1 MMKRIIKA
9 GMGLMLA
16 SVMALAVPTEAHAA
30 PGLGSGAVFP
40 GIYNEYESTYVSTQ
54 TTYMN
59 GLYFT
64 VDCYHDRIIY
74 AEPENVGGNTSRW
87 KIMADDLNK
96 PHSICSDGTIY
107 LVADTDNNR
116 VVTYARIATG
126 EFVELQSFE
135 NAGIRP
141 HYCVYDEATSSFYVW
156 SSYTGEMF
164 IYKRPSRGL
173 MIRLDKVRRLNY
185 LNGVYTRSFT
195 IDGNNILLCSQGAG
209 GIIAVDKRNFSLKGV
224 YPVSDELGG
233 VVQVSHIGNHYY
245 LTTSSDR
252 FGDRS
257 KATIVRSTS
266 LGGFYYPGQYEDVN
280 AVLGGM
286 QGVSVPYYLTPA
298 AGVYF
303 ARFDGLGADYSDFAV
318 TFAEDP
324 FGNIIIGTRF
334 P

>member
-1 MMKRIIKA
+1 MKRIIKA
-9 GMGLMLA
+9 GMGLMIA
-16 SVMALAVPTEAHAA
+16 AVMALAVPTEAYAA

-64 VDCYHDRIIY
+64 VDCYHDRVIY

-107 LVADTDNNR
+107 LVTDTDNNR
-116 VVTYARIATG
+116 VVTYARIPTG
-126 EFVELQSFE
+126 EFVELQSFQ
-135 NAGIRP
+135 NVGIRP
-141 HYCVYDEATSSFYVW
+141 HYCVYDAATSSFYVW
-156 SSYTGEMF
+156 SSYTGEMY
-164 IYKRPSRGL
+164 IYKRPANGL
-173 MIRLDKVRRLNY
+173 MIKLDRVRRIDCLY
-185 LNGVYTRSFT
+185 GVYTRSFT
-195 IDGNNILLCSQGAG
+195 IDGNSILFCSQGAG
-209 GIIAVDKRNFSLKGV
+209 GIISVNKRTFRINGA
-224 YPVSDELGG
+224 YPVCDELGG
-233 VVQVSHIGNHYY
+233 VVQISHIGNHYY

-252 FGDRS
+252 YGDQS
-257 KATIVRSTS
+257 KATIVRSLS
-266 LGGFYYPGQYEDVN
+266 LGGFYFPGQYEDVN
-280 AVLGGM
+280 AILGGFK
-286 QGVSVPYYLTPA
+286 GASAPYYLTPA

>member
-1 MMKRIIKA
+1 MNKLIKA

-16 SVMALAVPTEAHAA
+16 AVMALAVPAEASAA
-30 PGLGSGAVFP
+30 PGLGTGAFFP
-40 GIYNEYESTYVSTQ
+40 NRYNEYESTYVSTQ

-74 AEPENVGGNTSRW
+74 AEPENVGTNTSRW
-87 KIMADDLNK
+87 KIMADDLNR
-96 PHSICSDGTIY
+96 PHSICSDGMIY
-107 LVADTDNNR
+107 LVTDTDNNR
-116 VVTYARIATG
+116 VVTYTRIKTG
-126 EFVELQSFE
+126 EFIELQSFE
-135 NAGIRP
+135 NVGIRP
-141 HYCVYDEATSSFYVW
+141 HYCVYDEASASFYVW

-164 IYKRPSRGL
+164 IYKRPSRGYTL
-173 MIRLDKVRRLNY
+173 RLDSVKKLDY

-209 GIIAVDKRNFSLKGV
+209 GIISVDKRTFALRGV

-233 VVQVSHIGNHYY
+233 VVQVSHIGAHYY
-245 LTTSSDR
+245 LTVSSDR
-252 FGDRS
+252 FGDQS
-257 KATIVRSTS
+257 KATIVRSAT
-266 LGGFYYPGQYEDVN
+266 LGGFFYPGQYEDVN
-280 AVLGGM
+280 ELLGGIK
-286 QGVSVPYYLTPA
+286 GTAVPYYLTPA

-303 ARFDGLGADYSDFAV
+303 ARFMGLGGDCKDFAV

-324 FGNIIIGTRF
+324 FGNIILGTRF